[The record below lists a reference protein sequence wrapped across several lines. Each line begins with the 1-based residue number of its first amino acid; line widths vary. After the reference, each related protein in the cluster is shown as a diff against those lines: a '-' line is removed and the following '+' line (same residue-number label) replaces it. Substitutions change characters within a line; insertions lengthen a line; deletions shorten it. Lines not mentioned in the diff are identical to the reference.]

1 MKILIADDDL
11 VTSRLLEKIIKK
23 MGYESVVTHSAQEAL
38 DILLSEDSPK
48 IALVDWMMPEIDGL
62 EICRKV
68 REDTSAYY
76 KYIILVTS
84 KDLQEDI
91 IKGMNAGADDYIT
104 KPFSYEELTVRINA
118 GRRIIELQD
127 QLTYIATYDV
137 LTGVL
142 NRRAFLKR
150 LNQEISRC
158 KRIGSPL
165 GLVLADL
172 DQFKSLNDTYGHV
185 AGDKVLAET
194 AHLMRSCL
202 REYDEI
208 GRYGG
213 EEFFVIL
220 PGANLD
226 QAENVANRMRKSI
239 ENFFVNYEDKV
250 LQVTISFG
258 VYAIEEFRE
267 TCDIYE
273 YFKIADKAL
282 YEAKRKGR
290 NCVVRAD
297 NVNLSNSTAV

>member
-11 VTSRLLEKIIKK
+11 VTCKLLEKIIKK
-23 MGYESVVTHSAQEAL
+23 MGYESIVTHSAKKAL
-38 DILLSEDSPK
+38 DILLSDDSPK
-48 IALVDWMMPEIDGL
+48 MALIDWMMPKIDGL
-62 EICRKV
+62 EICRTV
-68 REDTSAYY
+68 RKDTSSYY

-84 KDLQEDI
+84 KDLKEDI
-91 IKGMNAGADDYIT
+91 INGMKAGADDYIT

-118 GRRIIELQD
+118 GKRIIELQD
-127 QLTYIATYDV
+127 QLTYLATYDV
-137 LTGVL
+137 LTGTL

-158 KRIGSPL
+158 RRIDTPL

-172 DQFKSLNDTYGHV
+172 DQFKKINDTYGHV

-194 AHLMRSCL
+194 ANLMRSCL

-213 EEFFVIL
+213 EEFFVLL
-220 PGANLD
+220 PGASLD
-226 QAENVANRMRKSI
+226 HAESVANRMRKSI

-250 LQVTISFG
+250 LQVTVSFG
-258 VYAIEEFRE
+258 VYSIEEFE
-267 TCDIYE
+267 ESCDVYE
-273 YFKIADKAL
+273 FFKLADKAL
-282 YEAKRKGR
+282 YEAKSKGR

-297 NVNLSNSTAV
+297 KVKCI